1 MINRC
6 AVFDVQLESPTFMA
20 RIIKVGHHKHMKYI
34 YLLKIYMRHLFKLD
48 RMSNLILDLASFPA
62 SSRPDLRDPL
72 KGLETQ
78 FSAI

>member
-1 MINRC
+1 MITNC
-6 AVFDVQLESPTFMA
+6 AVFDVQLKPPAFMS

-34 YLLKIYMRHLFKLD
+34 YFFNIETFNMFKLD
-48 RMSNLILDLASFPA
+48 RMSNLILDFASFPA

-72 KGLETQ
+72 KGRKTQ